1 MYRQNLATVTN
12 YDAENSNFSADSP
25 SHMENDGKLED
36 KISPDMKLED
46 LLKIYDQEKIKFLSS
61 FIGQVWYSEYKYTT
75 QMYLSI
81 FAAKGETSIL
91 SFLILRCEYFVL
103 QQFKAYVLLADRKLK
118 NLIFSLK
125 PKVTEE
131 LTKKKRNLMVNAL
144 VT

>member
-1 MYRQNLATVTN
+1 MYKQNLVTVTN

-61 FIGQVWYSEYKYTT
+61 FIGQVWYSEHKYTT
-75 QMYLSI
+75 QINLSI
-81 FAAKGETSIL
+81 FAAKGEILIL
-91 SFLILRCEYFVL
+91 SFLILRCQYFVL
-103 QQFKAYVLLADRKLK
+103 QQIKAYVLLSDRKLK
-118 NLIFSLK
+118 KLIFSLR
-125 PKVTEE
+125 PKEKEE
-131 LTKKKRNLMVNAL
+131 LTEKKRNLMVNAL